1 MKKELL
7 RRVEALEEWRAP
19 ARTYY
24 PVEGRGEVATI
35 NLAILIYAALRAG
48 AEAREELD
56 AANGTLDPERR
67 AKLSKTLAAA
77 RLITATLTK
86 YRPAKVS

>member
-1 MKKELL
+1 MKKEVL
-7 RRVEALEEWRAP
+7 RRLKALEECRAP
-19 ARTYY
+19 AHTNY
-24 PVEGRGEVATI
+24 PVEGRGRVATL
-35 NLAILIYAALRAG
+35 NRAILIGAALREG

-56 AANGTLDPERR
+56 AGTLDPERR

>member
-1 MKKELL
+1 MKKEVL
-7 RRVEALEEWRAP
+7 RRLEALEEWRAP
-19 ARTYY
+19 ARTNY
-24 PVEGRGEVATI
+24 PVEGRGRVATV
-35 NLAILIYAALRAG
+35 NLAILIGAALREG
-48 AEAREELD
+48 ADAKEELD

-77 RLITATLTK
+77 RLITVTLTK

>member
-1 MKKELL
+1 ML
-7 RRVEALEEWRAP
+7 RRLEALEECRAP
-19 ARTYY
+19 AHTNY
-24 PVEGRGEVATI
+24 PVEGRGRVATL
-35 NLAILIYAALRAG
+35 NRAILIGAALREG

-56 AANGTLDPERR
+56 AANGTLDPARR
-67 AKLSKTLAAA
+67 VKLSKTLAAA

>member
-1 MKKELL
+1 MKKEVL
-7 RRVEALEEWRAP
+7 RRLEALEECRAP
-19 ARTYY
+19 THTNY
-24 PVEGRGEVATI
+24 PVEGRGRVATL
-35 NLAILIYAALRAG
+35 NRAILIGFALRLG